1 MIVDLQHS
9 TWSQRDTRHRAI
21 NSIEREAMKIHIE
34 TVRPIQDAAQAGLS
48 SSDWIAISSAAIAL
62 IAFGYSVYQGY
73 LQRRHN
79 ELSSKPMLE
88 LQISN
93 SSTILS
99 IRNEGFGPG
108 ILTHFNATIHGATVD
123 LLTEEGMAKFFE
135 AATAEIEESYVYQMQ
150 HLLPYTVF
158 GPGKEMDILSI
169 STDLSDEST
178 EKLLAS
184 LEELP
189 LSITY
194 KCIYDIE
201 HKNTCNFSKSPTPS
215 NPSWHQG
222 AAPSTQKPNDNDA

>member
-1 MIVDLQHS
+1 
-9 TWSQRDTRHRAI
+9 
-21 NSIEREAMKIHIE
+21 MKINIE
-34 TVRPIQDAAQAGLS
+34 TVRPIQDATQTGLS

-108 ILTHFNATIHGATVD
+108 ILTDFTAFIQGEAVD
-123 LLTEEGMAKFFE
+123 LLTEQGMAKFLKS
-135 AATAEIEESYVYQMQ
+135 ATAEIEEEYVYQMQ
-150 HLLPYTVF
+150 HLLPNTVF
-158 GPGKEMDILSI
+158 GPGTDTDILSI
-169 STDLSDEST
+169 STNLSDEST
-178 EKLLAS
+178 EKLLTN

-201 HKNTCNFSKSPTPS
+201 HKNTCNFSKSPTPP

-222 AAPSTQKPNDNDA
+222 AAPHAPNKTDSDAEGDRRPISGEH